1 MIWGGR
7 HAVLVRRWGVVDS
20 AVGLRPFEEADLAL
34 LARFAVDPA
43 FSKPFE
49 WAAYRSP
56 EALRRRWEEDGFLE
70 RDPRQLVVA
79 DAEDTGLGWVM
90 WRDPNLFGR
99 QGWAWEIGIVLAPE
113 HRGKGAGT
121 AAQRLL
127 VEYLF
132 DTTLVPRVCAYTEAD
147 NLAEQKSLERCGF
160 RREGILR
167 QAGFRGGAWRDV
179 AVYALLRSEIA
190 TSDT

>member
-1 MIWGGR
+1 MADC
-7 HAVLVRRWGVVDS
+7 AVR
-20 AVGLRPFEEADLAL
+20 LRPFEEADLAL
-34 LARFAVDPA
+34 LTRFATDPA
-43 FSKPFE
+43 FSSPFE

-56 EALRRRWEEDGFLE
+56 EALRRRWEDDGFLE
-70 RDPRQLVVA
+70 RDPHQLVVV

-90 WRDPNLFGR
+90 WLDPKPFGR

-113 HRGKGAGT
+113 HRGRGAGA

-132 DTTLVPRVCAYTEAD
+132 DTTLVHRVCAYTEVD
-147 NLAEQKSLERCGF
+147 NVAEQKSLERCGF

-167 QAGFRGGAWRDV
+167 QAGFRGGEWRDI
-179 AVYALLRSEIA
+179 AAYALLRAEVA
-190 TSDT
+190 TTSDT